1 MMIRTI
7 RRTVPSP
14 MYMRLPP
21 FVVDCFFPA
30 GSTHKHVTRF
40 EKEGRAEPRSPS
52 GGRESTILPASGI
65 RGSRS
70 RSPPRGARPG
80 RQRPQAGPPG
90 RPDGLG
96 RTAYCASAVS
106 LRRFQGEPRVSLLR
120 DRRAD
125 PRGGHAPQVDLV
137 ELLGLPQARARA
149 QGVRL
154 LPMGH
159 VSLTTTRTRWTPLLQ
174 NPS

>member
-21 FVVDCFFPA
+21 FVVDCFSPV
-30 GSTHKHVTRF
+30 GLTHKPRHTVR
-40 EKEGRAEPRSPS
+40 KEGRNEDRSPS
-52 GGRESTILPASGI
+52 RGREPTILPASDI
-65 RGSRS
+65 RGSYS
-70 RSPPRGARPG
+70 GGPVGGACPAR
-80 RQRPQAGPPG
+80 RRPQAGPTG

-106 LRRFQGEPRVSLLR
+106 LRDSATEPGVPLLR

-125 PRGGHAPQVDLV
+125 PPRAHAPEVDLV
-137 ELLGLPQARARA
+137 ELLGLPQARPLA

-154 LPMGH
+154 LEMGH
-159 VSLTTTRTRWTPLLQ
+159 VSLTTTRTR
-174 NPS
+174 